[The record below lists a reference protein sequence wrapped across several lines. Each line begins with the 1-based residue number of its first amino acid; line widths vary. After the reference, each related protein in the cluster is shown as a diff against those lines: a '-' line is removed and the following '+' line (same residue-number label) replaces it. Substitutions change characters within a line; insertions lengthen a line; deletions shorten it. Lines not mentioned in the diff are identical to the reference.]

1 MRMDVKL
8 FTLQMRIVEAGG
20 QSRNSAVKKNGG
32 FCIPKFAEDEKIKVL
47 YSVNTA
53 LKAKEF

>member
-8 FTLQMRIVEAGG
+8 FTLQMRIVEAAG

-32 FCIPKFAEDEKIKVL
+32 FCIPKFAEDETKSKCCIRSML
-47 YSVNTA
+47 
-53 LKAKEF
+53 L